1 MKQISIL
8 LCFLFAGAL
17 PSNVYSQENN
27 EYAIDPYI
35 FEDLINKTIES
46 LRPSIPDP
54 LQIDNLPLSF
64 PDDETAVIKGN
75 ASVSNL
81 ELTGLQGFEVTALH
95 FAIVGMQ
102 LNFTLLLPKIDFFT
116 DYTLNLLL
124 ANTLPVW
131 GDGNVTL
138 NLENAEIQASAQ
150 ANLTGG
156 ISVENLHVQVSLGSA
171 TLELH
176 GLLGDEELCD
186 LISAIFNDLVA
197 KLVDENQNLI
207 SEILSPIIEAVINA
221 ILADIIPTTTA
232 LPEFVTNGLN

>member
-1 MKQISIL
+1 MKQIIIL
-8 LCFLFAGAL
+8 LSFLFAG
-17 PSNVYSQENN
+17 VISQENN
-27 EYAIDPYI
+27 VEYTIDPYI
-35 FEDLINKTIES
+35 FEDIINSTIES

-95 FAIVGMQ
+95 FAIIGMR

-116 DYTLNLLL
+116 DYTLNLLIG
-124 ANTLPVW
+124 NSVPIW

-150 ANLTGG
+150 VNLTGG
-156 ISVENLHVQVSLGSA
+156 ISVENLHIQITLGNA

-176 GLLGDEELCD
+176 GFLDDEELCS
-186 LISAIFNDLVA
+186 LISAIFNDLVT
-197 KLVDENQNLI
+197 KLIDEQQNLI
-207 SEILSPIIEAVINA
+207 SEILSPIIEAVINS
-221 ILADIIPTTTA
+221 ILASILQTTTA
-232 LPEFVTNGLN
+232 LPEIVTNGLN